1 MAVER
6 TVDSREIYRG
16 RVVSLRLDTVELPDG
31 FRTTREIVVHGEAVG
46 IVPVLP
52 DGRVVLVR
60 QFRKP
65 AGAELIEI
73 PAGGVE
79 PGESPEGCAR
89 RELVEETG
97 FSPGRLVPLAQF
109 YLAPGYS
116 TELMHLYLAL
126 ELVPARGKAAPDERI
141 ELLTVPLAE
150 AIALIECGEIRD
162 CKTVAGLF
170 LAREFLRREG
180 GPR

>member
-6 TVDSREIYRG
+6 TVESREIYRG
-16 RVVSLRLDTVELPDG
+16 RVVGLRLETVELPDG

-46 IVPVLP
+46 IVPILP

-65 AGAELIEI
+65 AEAELLEI

-79 PGESPEGCAR
+79 PGETPEGCVR
-89 RELVEETG
+89 RELAEETG
-97 FSPGRLVPLAQF
+97 FSPGRLVRLAQF

-126 ELVPARGKAAPDERI
+126 ELVPLGGKAAPDERI
-141 ELLTVPLAE
+141 EVLTLPLTE
-150 AIALIECGEIRD
+150 AIGLIERGEIRD
-162 CKTVAGLF
+162 CKTIAGLF
-170 LAREFLRREG
+170 LAREFLRKEG
-180 GPR
+180 GLV

>member
-6 TVDSREIYRG
+6 TVESREIYRG
-16 RVVSLRLDTVELPDG
+16 RVVGLRLDTVELADG

-65 AGAELIEI
+65 AEAELVEI
-73 PAGGVE
+73 PAGGIE
-79 PGESPEGCAR
+79 PGETPEGCVR
-89 RELVEETG
+89 RELAEETG
-97 FSPGRLVPLAQF
+97 FSPGRLVRLARF

-126 ELVPARGKAAPDERI
+126 DLSPAGGKAAPDERI
-141 ELLTVPLAE
+141 EVLMVPLAE
-150 AIALIECGEIRD
+150 AIGLIERGEIQD
-162 CKTVAGLF
+162 CKTIAGLF

-180 GPR
+180 GLV